1 MAGSNGTYLFGR
13 DRAAMERCAYCGEKV
28 GDDGLYVDDEVFC
41 SEDCMRDY
49 GAGEKDDDDFDDD
62 DDEDEAEESGHDVT
76 YGGGDDDDY

>member
-1 MAGSNGTYLFGR
+1 
-13 DRAAMERCAYCGEKV
+13 MERCAYCGEKV

-62 DDEDEAEESGHDVT
+62 DDEEETEDSGHDGN
-76 YGGGDDDDY
+76 YGGDDDDY

>member
-1 MAGSNGTYLFGR
+1 
-13 DRAAMERCAYCGEKV
+13 MERCAYCGEKV

-49 GAGEKDDDDFDDD
+49 GAGDKDDDDIDDD
-62 DDEDEAEESGHDVT
+62 DDDVEEDDSHDDGN

>member
-1 MAGSNGTYLFGR
+1 
-13 DRAAMERCAYCGEKV
+13 MERCAYCGEKV

-62 DDEDEAEESGHDVT
+62 DDEEEADDNSHDGT
-76 YGGGDDDDY
+76 YGDDGDDDY